1 MFFAISINNFKIF
14 DSEIINI
21 LQELVRWMYL
31 KVLIKLGKI
40 KATIIHQKRM
50 QFYTYFFNCWHIQ
63 ICHNLGFFYELFSW
77 WVPIIILQNFYSLLL
92 YNTFRTG
99 PNAPIIFVLLLWNL
113 GMPHCKIPKFGFL
126 NFAIICLSKIKIHL
140 NENTKPTFIKRIV
153 RYWYCSL
160 FWTEQTYINQ
170 QFLKELLWYTNQWV
184 MSYELISLRVA
195 FFCTSC
201 ELFLLY
207 ELLFTYELLFI
218 SRVTS
223 YFYCPSYKLLFIA
236 RVTSHFLHSS

>member
-21 LQELVRWMYL
+21 LQELARWMYL

-50 QFYTYFFNCWHIQ
+50 HTYFFNCWHIQ
-63 ICHNLGFFYELFSW
+63 FCHNLGFFYELFSW